1 MNEDQDLLQIIRQ
14 AMKSP
19 NKTSKPLARIN
30 GKGVQKTK
38 IKPLEV
44 SPEYG
49 KRGDFSRSNSN
60 PVSRSVSNSA
70 PVGFEEVTRAR
81 LDRKHGPNDRS
92 SKNGKEDL
100 NAEFETILK
109 VVKIAIDGTGGAPSK
124 RHVKQAASPKMTKS
138 DRVFQ
143 SGKGCGVG
151 SSRSVTLGII
161 KAIAAKDTGCL
172 VREQMKDKKTKEP
185 LKPLTLTES
194 QKNANTT
201 QGNYNPM
208 IVERVQNP
216 K

>member
-19 NKTSKPLARIN
+19 KPTAKPLPRIN

-38 IKPLEV
+38 IQPLAV

-60 PVSRSVSNSA
+60 PISRSVSNSA

-81 LDRKHGPNDRS
+81 LQRRQE
-92 SKNGKEDL
+92 KNNKGGQTLD
-100 NAEFETILK
+100 AEFETIRK
-109 VVKIAIDGTGGAPSK
+109 IVKIAIDGTGGAPSK
-124 RHVKQAASPKMTKS
+124 RAVKHMAAPKMTKS

-143 SGKGCGVG
+143 AGKGCGVG

-161 KAIAAKDTGCL
+161 KAIAAKETGCI
-172 VREQMKDKKTKEP
+172 VRKEAIDKT
-185 LKPLTLTES
+185 TS

-208 IVERVQNP
+208 IVEKN
-216 K
+216 